1 MQKQGFTLI
10 ELLVAMTVILLLVGL
25 GLANYV
31 RFNERQKLIQTQEL
45 IRQAVS
51 QAQNYARSGKLE
63 GCATLEE
70 YEMTFLG
77 TEIELIPVCEAE
89 ADTEIITTMQLPTNI
104 NFVATPA
111 NPILTIVPITGLVYG
126 PSDSTGPFT
135 ISFEK
140 TNSTDEISSV
150 IIDHSGSVKEDTE

>member
-63 GCATLEE
+63 GCTTLEE
-70 YEMTFLG
+70 YEMTFIG
-77 TEIELIPVCEAE
+77 TEIELTPVCAVE
-89 ADTEIITTMQLPTNI
+89 ADTEIITTTQLPTNI
-104 NFVATPA
+104 NFVVA
-111 NPILTIVPITGLVYG
+111 NPTLTIVPITGLVYG

-150 IIDHSGSVKEDTE
+150 IIDHSGSVKEYTE